1 MTWKTAFILASD
13 NGGGGGGSSDVIDI
27 TEYTV
32 IPNAYVQ
39 GNTLRTGNDQD
50 TYAFDLGSDGPVI
63 FSFLCHYGETIPD
76 RRRFSLLFTKTSPE
90 DYLNGSPLVD
100 ASSILDDS
108 VAYGTTRGI
117 AMDNRYYGSR
127 TDSYRYL
134 YFTPTYNGHSIDFPF
149 KLWTRPFSD
158 VDY

>member
-13 NGGGGGGSSDVIDI
+13 NGGGGGSDVIDI

-32 IPNAYVQ
+32 IPNSYIN
-39 GNTLRTGNDQD
+39 GSGISTDSDQD
-50 TYAFDLGSDGPVI
+50 TYAFDLGSDEPVI
-63 FSFLCHYGETIPD
+63 FSFLCHYGETIPAA
-76 RRRFSLLFTKTSPE
+76 RKFKLLLTKTSPE

-100 ASSILDDS
+100 PSSIADS
-108 VAYGTTRGI
+108 SANYDETIGITR
-117 AMDNRYYGSR
+117 DNRFYGSK

-134 YFTPTYNGHSIDFPF
+134 YFTPTHHGHNIDFPF